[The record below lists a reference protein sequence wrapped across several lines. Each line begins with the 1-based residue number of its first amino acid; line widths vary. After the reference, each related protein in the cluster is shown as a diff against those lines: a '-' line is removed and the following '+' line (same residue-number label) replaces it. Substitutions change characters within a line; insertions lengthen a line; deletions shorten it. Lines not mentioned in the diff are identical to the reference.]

1 MGNPYY
7 RNEEVAT
14 VLAQI
19 CCFNNQLPQGAPTS
33 PVVSNMICARLDAKL
48 QQLAKKHRSTYTRYA
63 DDITFSTTQ
72 VNFPNALAFINEEG
86 ETLIGSELLEIISDN
101 HFEVNPKKVRLQL
114 RNKRQEVT
122 GLTVNRFP
130 NVQRKYISQIRGMLF
145 AWRKF
150 GLETTQARYLQFYY
164 RRHRNPDYPPPDFR
178 KVVQGKIEFVGM
190 IRGKNNP
197 IYIDLCN
204 RLWKLAP
211 ELAKRDDSTG
221 ANGNTHD
228 IPAQKALVITE
239 GKTDWKHLKAALISL
254 KEHGLFSKL
263 DISFQEEETPK
274 EAGAAWLLRTCKSL
288 STVQHPLPTICIF
301 DRDIEGNKKKVT
313 DEVGDYKDWGNNVH
327 SLLLPIPKHRQA
339 TPDISIE
346 FLYCD
351 DDLQRIDASGRR
363 LFLSNE
369 FNLLSGRHLTLDLV
383 CTNRHKLQSTI
394 VKVIDNDVYDRE
406 NKNVALSKNDFAD
419 HILNCD
425 PEFTSFDFSEFG
437 KVFEMI
443 NEIVSNGDV

>member
-1 MGNPYY
+1 
-7 RNEEVAT
+7 
-14 VLAQI
+14 
-19 CCFNNQLPQGAPTS
+19 
-33 PVVSNMICARLDAKL
+33 
-48 QQLAKKHRSTYTRYA
+48 
-63 DDITFSTTQ
+63 
-72 VNFPNALAFINEEG
+72 
-86 ETLIGSELLEIISDN
+86 
-101 HFEVNPKKVRLQL
+101 
-114 RNKRQEVT
+114 
-122 GLTVNRFP
+122 
-130 NVQRKYISQIRGMLF
+130 MLF